1 MKVSLIIISI
11 TFSCTVLTQ
20 TDPCNIEY
28 KTGGGLP
35 NTSLIGIHENLLLV
49 SEQKNYKIINVD
61 KIAKVTFDYGTYWK
75 TGAAVGAA
83 VGFVSGFWVYQI
95 WGKDKIRFLPRDA
108 TLGTLLFTIP
118 SAIIG
123 GVVGRLFKNVD
134 IYDMSKMNSFVKSK
148 ELKYILKDHAKYK

>member
-1 MKVSLIIISI
+1 MKKIFILLLSI
-11 TFSCTVLTQ
+11 YTIHLSAQ
-20 TDPCNIEY
+20 TDPCSIEY
-28 KTGGGLP
+28 KTGGGMP
-35 NTSLIGIHENLLLV
+35 YTTLIGIHENLLLV

-61 KIAKVTFDYGTYWK
+61 KIAKVRFDYGTYWK

-83 VGFVSGFWVYQI
+83 IGFVSGFWVYQI
-95 WGKDKIRFLPRDA
+95 WGKEKIKFLPRDA

-123 GVVGRLFKNVD
+123 GIIGRIFKNVD